1 MGLSEPPPNNHAAKT
16 AEPKLI
22 FESGSPG
29 RSALFWPEEERV
41 SDAIPAALLRREIAG
56 FPELGELETLRHF
69 TRLSQRNFA
78 IESQFYPLGSC
89 TMKYNPKI
97 NEVVARFPGF
107 AQVHPLTPGDLLQGA
122 LALLFELERMLA
134 EISGMEHVSLQPSA
148 GAQGELTG
156 LMLIRSCLSERGSP
170 RRKIIVPDTAHGTNP
185 ASSTLCGY
193 QVVQISSNEHGV
205 IDAATVEAA
214 MDQDVA
220 AVMITNPN
228 TLGLF
233 ETNIEAI
240 AEVVHSRGGMVYLD
254 GANLNALMGIAKP
267 GHMGV
272 DVLHMNLHKTFS
284 TPHGGGG
291 PGAGPVAV
299 RSHLAEYLPV
309 PRIVKAGDRFE
320 LREDFEKSIGRVRSF
335 FGNFGVLVRAY
346 AYILTLGGDGL
357 EDVSRMALLN
367 ANYIR
372 KKLEKTYQLAYN
384 EPCMHECILTDRV
397 QQKNGVST
405 LDIAKRLLDYGYH
418 PPTIYFPLVVSGAL
432 MIEPTETETIETLDG
447 FIEAMIAI
455 AQEAKNDPE
464 LVKTAPHT
472 TPVKRLDEA
481 RAARKPV
488 LRWEE
493 RSVESES

>member
-1 MGLSEPPPNNHAAKT
+1 LSIASPNNQRPRAAET
-16 AEPKLI
+16 KLL
-22 FESGSPG
+22 FESGSTG
-29 RSALFWPEEERV
+29 RSAALWPAEPGRV
-41 SDAIPAALLRREIAG
+41 EDAIPAALLRRDIAG
-56 FPELGELETLRHF
+56 FPELGELEVLRHF

-107 AQVHPLTPGDLLQGA
+107 AQIHPLAPSDLLQGA
-122 LALLFELERMLA
+122 LALLYELERALA
-134 EISGMEHVSLQPSA
+134 EISGMEQVTLQPSA

-156 LMLIRSCLSERGSP
+156 LMLIRACLADRGDP
-170 RRKIIVPDTAHGTNP
+170 RKNIIVPDTAHGTNP

-193 QVVQISSNEHGV
+193 DVVQISSNERGV
-205 IDAATVEAA
+205 IDAAAVAQV
-214 MDQDVA
+214 MDDSVA
-220 AVMITNPN
+220 ALMITNPN

-240 AEVVHSRGGMVYLD
+240 AEVVHAKGGMVYLD

-299 RSHLAEYLPV
+299 KRALSDYLPL
-309 PRIVKAGDRFE
+309 PRVTRRGERFE
-320 LREDFEKSIGRVRSF
+320 LEGNGPKSVGRVRSF
-335 FGNFGVLVRAY
+335 FGNFGILVRAY
-346 AYILTLGGDGL
+346 AYILSLGGDGL
-357 EDVSRMALLN
+357 EEASRMALLN

-372 KKLEKTYQLAYN
+372 KKLEKSYHLAYN
-384 EPCMHECILTDRV
+384 EPCMHECIFTDRV
-397 QQKNGVST
+397 QQRSGVTT
-405 LDIAKRLLDYGYH
+405 LDIAKRLLDYGHH

-432 MIEPTETETIETLDG
+432 MIEPTETETPETLDS
-447 FIEAMIAI
+447 FIDAMLAI
-455 AQEAKNDPE
+455 AQEAKDDPE
-464 LVKTAPHT
+464 LVKNAPYS
-472 TPVKRLDEA
+472 TPVRRLDEA

-488 LRWEE
+488 LRWEP
-493 RSVESES
+493 RSADGES